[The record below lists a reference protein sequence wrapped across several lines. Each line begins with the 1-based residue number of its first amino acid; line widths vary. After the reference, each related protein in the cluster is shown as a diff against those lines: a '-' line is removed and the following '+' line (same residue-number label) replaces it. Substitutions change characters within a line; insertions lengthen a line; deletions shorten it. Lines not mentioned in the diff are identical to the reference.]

1 MIART
6 ASQEMEHRQLQ
17 ERYKMAEGPE
27 QQHLRLRKSKCC
39 LRQSSGSENLR
50 LLEDSTTSIP
60 PAAQTLT
67 LTDNTEAIAEH
78 ISDAT
83 DIAGS
88 DGSSDTSNRRYK
100 YQEQDSKLRQMQV
113 AANRSLWESTLLP
126 AITKLPN
133 VDPNMKFTYINEG
146 ESSKRKL
153 LSIQEKEM
161 EKKRKDLV
169 ELAKKPFK

>member
-6 ASQEMEHRQLQ
+6 ASQEMEHRQLR
-17 ERYKMAEGPE
+17 ERYKLAEGPE
-27 QQHLRLRKSKCC
+27 QQHLRLRKSKRR
-39 LRQSSGSENLR
+39 LRQSSGSEDMR
-50 LLEDSTTSIP
+50 LLEDSTTSIL
-60 PAAQTLT
+60 PAAQTPT
-67 LTDNTEAIAEH
+67 LTDNTEAMAEH

-83 DIAGS
+83 GIAGS
-88 DGSSDTSNRRYK
+88 DGSSDTSNWRYE
-100 YQEQDSKLRQMQV
+100 YQEQDSKLRKMQV

-126 AITKLPN
+126 AVTKLPD

-146 ESSKRKL
+146 ESSKKKL

-161 EKKRKDLV
+161 EKKKKDLV